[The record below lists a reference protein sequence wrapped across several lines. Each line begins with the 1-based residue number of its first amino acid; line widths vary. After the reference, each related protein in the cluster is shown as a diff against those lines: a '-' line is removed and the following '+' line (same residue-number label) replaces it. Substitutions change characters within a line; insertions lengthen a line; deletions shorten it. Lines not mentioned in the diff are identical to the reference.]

1 LVAWDTIFTTN
12 KKHDHPYIEGS
23 NKQIEIKPVTKT
35 ADAPIA
41 EKKTLRVA
49 VTGAAG
55 QIAYSFLPMLAS
67 GQVFG
72 DNVFIELRL
81 LDIIPSQ
88 ELLRAVVMELQD
100 SAYPLLKDIES
111 GTDPK
116 EIFKDV
122 DVVVFLGGFPRKQGQ
137 ERKELLQIN
146 GKIFKEQGQALSE
159 VAKKNVKS
167 LVVANPANTNC
178 LILQK
183 NAPGIPKENFTCL
196 TRLDQNR
203 ATYQIAEKAK
213 VPVTDVKNVI
223 IWGNH
228 SATQYPDVSH
238 GTISGQEIRKAIND
252 DNWLNSA
259 FISKVQKRGAEIIDI
274 RKSSSGLSAANAV
287 KDHLKDWYVGTPIG
301 EWVSMGVVSDG
312 NSYDIPEDLVY
323 SFPVSIRNFDW
334 NVVKGL
340 RIDDFSRGKM
350 RTTLDEL
357 LGEKRDAL
365 GDEIPADRTA

>member
-1 LVAWDTIFTTN
+1 
-12 KKHDHPYIEGS
+12 
-23 NKQIEIKPVTKT
+23 
-35 ADAPIA
+35 
-41 EKKTLRVA
+41 
-49 VTGAAG
+49 
-55 QIAYSFLPMLAS
+55 
-67 GQVFG
+67 
-72 DNVFIELRL
+72 
-81 LDIIPSQ
+81 
-88 ELLRAVVMELQD
+88 
-100 SAYPLLKDIES
+100 
-111 GTDPK
+111 
-116 EIFKDV
+116 
-122 DVVVFLGGFPRKQGQ
+122 
-137 ERKELLQIN
+137 
-146 GKIFKEQGQALSE
+146 
-159 VAKKNVKS
+159 
-167 LVVANPANTNC
+167 
-178 LILQK
+178 
-183 NAPGIPKENFTCL
+183 L

-203 ATYQIAEKAK
+203 ATYQVAEKAK

-238 GTISGQEIRKAIND
+238 GTINGQEIRKAIND